1 MTYSEE
7 IQANPG
13 SMGGAAPV
21 GYFEALGVQFT
32 STVLGVLLAIAG
44 IGGAGALWWFQVKP
58 MMAEQDTLDQELQT
72 KQTELQQKQAS
83 NQPNKLVELEAQ
95 LNQEKRIASEV
106 LNAYGKEK
114 QVQTFLLDFNRILT
128 ASNIQLVNYEPTPEQ
143 PAFIADTSY
152 GAAAQNKLKYQ
163 TFNVAFEEMTYAQV
177 DSMLENLDLLQPL
190 IVLRNFSTTVSQRAT
205 YLYDKNKV
213 TPKEPT
219 KLSVSFVVDALLAP
233 TPEELAKKQEE
244 AAAAA
249 AAAAAP
255 PAAAPPAAAPPAT
268 P

>member
-13 SMGGAAPV
+13 SVGGGAPV
-21 GYFEALGVQFT
+21 GYTEFLGVQIT
-32 STVLGVLLAIAG
+32 STVLGALLAIAG

-58 MMAEQDTLDQELQT
+58 LQEEQEILDQELQA
-72 KQTELQQKQAS
+72 KQGELQQKQAS
-83 NQPNKLVELEAQ
+83 NQPNRLVELEAQ
-95 LNQEKRIASEV
+95 LTQEKRIASEV

-128 ASNIQLVNYEPTPEQ
+128 ASNIQLVNYEPTPQQ

-152 GAAAQNKLKYQ
+152 GTAAQNKLKYQ
-163 TFNVAFEEMTYAQV
+163 TFDVAFEEMTYAQV

-205 YLYDKNKV
+205 YLYEQNRV
-213 TPKEPT
+213 TPREPT
-219 KLSVSFVVDALLAP
+219 RLSVSFIVDALLAP
-233 TPEELAKKQEE
+233 TPEELAAKQEE
-244 AAAAA
+244 A

-255 PAAAPPAAAPPAT
+255 PAAAPPAEAAPAT